1 MRLGA
6 REILFL
12 MVILGV
18 LASSYFLIFSKANAK
33 LQATKDDTLA
43 KQHALADLR
52 TETTGIVDLNRK
64 IDDLQAAIKIFDSKL
79 PAQRDVDTILQQIS
93 QISQS
98 AGLTTRTVKPAK
110 SETTA
115 NYSEEPIELTLSG
128 DYKGFY
134 QFMLDL
140 EQLPRLTRVTQ
151 MRLTKINGTEGQMT
165 ADVTLSIYFAPDIQT
180 SASAE

>member
-33 LQATKDDTLA
+33 LEATKEDTLA
-43 KQHALADLR
+43 KEHALADLR
-52 TETTGIVDLNRK
+52 TETSGIADLNRK
-64 IDDLQAAIKIFDSKL
+64 IDQLEQAIKIFDNKL
-79 PAQRDVDTILQQIS
+79 PAQRDVDTILQQVS

-115 NYSEEPIELTLSG
+115 NYSEEPIELTVSG

-140 EQLPRLTRVTQ
+140 EKLPRLTRVTQ
-151 MRLTKINGTEGQMT
+151 MKLTKMNGDSGQMA
-165 ADVTLSIYFAPDIQT
+165 ADVTLSIYFAPDVQS
-180 SASAE
+180 SASAQ

>member
-33 LQATKDDTLA
+33 LEATKEDTLA
-43 KQHALADLR
+43 KEHALADLR
-52 TETTGIVDLNRK
+52 TETSGIADLNRK
-64 IDDLQAAIKIFDSKL
+64 IDQL
-79 PAQRDVDTILQQIS
+79 
-93 QISQS
+93 
-98 AGLTTRTVKPAK
+98 
-110 SETTA
+110 ETTA
-115 NYSEEPIELTLSG
+115 NYSEEPIELTVSG

-140 EQLPRLTRVTQ
+140 EKLPRLTRVTQ
-151 MRLTKINGTEGQMT
+151 MKLTKMNGDSGQMA
-165 ADVTLSIYFAPDIQT
+165 ADVTLSIYFAPDVQS
-180 SASAE
+180 SASAQ